1 MQPKRILIS
10 LLAVILICLAAGIT
24 VSAAE
29 TSPLNL
35 AVSVSS
41 ETAISKSP
49 VTVQAGD
56 TLEVSVTVA
65 ENPGVAILEFNLVYD
80 PAVVSVKTASGKVVY
95 ENGNVFPAETNVVV
109 HVAEPGVLNVRYI
122 GSANATAT
130 NATLITVEFTVA
142 KCAEAT
148 KGATAITLTV
158 DPDYV
163 ANAEYDYVKVALANE
178 GKASF
183 NAHAKLTEVEKSQY
197 PCLGNT
203 YECPT
208 CKEKPMG
215 DAKEAHKPAPVP
227 AVAPACG
234 VEGATES
241 EACSVCGF
249 VTKPAEV
256 VPALEHV
263 LAPVAAQAVTCT
275 TDGWDAYEEC
285 TREGCDYST
294 KVTIPALGHDLKQ
307 VPAKAVDCLEDGWNA
322 YEECQRGCGYTTKE
336 IIKATGSHT
345 PVTDPRVEPTY
356 STEGK
361 TEGSHCSVCGTVL
374 VAQEPIP
381 VKSLLWL
388 WILIAVVV
396 VAAAGVVVY
405 FFVYKKQAQ
414 TKHIG
419 RPGSQK

>member
-148 KGATAITLTV
+148 KGAAEITLSV
-158 DPDYV
+158 DPDCV

-234 VEGATES
+234 VDGATES

-275 TDGWDAYEEC
+275 TDGWD
-285 TREGCDYST
+285 
-294 KVTIPALGHDLKQ
+294 
-307 VPAKAVDCLEDGWNA
+307 A

-361 TEGSHCSVCGTVL
+361 TEGSHCSVCGTEL
-374 VAQEPIP
+374 VAQEAIP

-419 RPGSQK
+419 RPGSQR

>member
-95 ENGNVFPAETNVVV
+95 ENGNVFPAETNMVV

-234 VEGATES
+234 VDGATES

-249 VTKPAEV
+249 VTKPADV
-256 VPALEHV
+256 IPALEHV

-285 TREGCDYST
+285 TREGCDYS
-294 KVTIPALGHDLKQ
+294 
-307 VPAKAVDCLEDGWNA
+307 
-322 YEECQRGCGYTTKE
+322 TKE

-374 VAQEPIP
+374 VAQEAIP

-419 RPGSQK
+419 RPGSQR